1 MIHRVMYIALMPTYA
16 SLIDKL
22 AAAEMDVSQT
32 DVTDVASICGIP
44 VYYNS
49 ITRFRAMSDLFYIN

>member
-1 MIHRVMYIALMPTYA
+1 MIHRVMYIPLMPTYA

-32 DVTDVASICGIP
+32 DVTDVASICGTP
-44 VYYNS
+44 VYCNS

>member
-1 MIHRVMYIALMPTYA
+1 MPTYA

-32 DVTDVASICGIP
+32 DVTDVASICGTP
-44 VYYNS
+44 VYCNS